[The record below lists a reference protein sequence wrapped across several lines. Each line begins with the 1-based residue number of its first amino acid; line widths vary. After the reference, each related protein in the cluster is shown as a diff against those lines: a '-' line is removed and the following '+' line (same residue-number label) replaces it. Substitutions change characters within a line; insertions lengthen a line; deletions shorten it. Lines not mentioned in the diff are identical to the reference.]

1 MKKFTGSLMTA
12 FILIAFM
19 PASVKAMTEP
29 VATTATAPTATIES
43 AEANALM
50 ARLAEIKAMD
60 KSNLKSSEK
69 RQLRKETRA
78 IKSQLKALSGGVYLS
93 AGAIIIIVLLLIL
106 LL

>member
-60 KSNLKSSEK
+60 KSNYKNLVDILDEMLICNVGRYAIVDLSDSEK
-69 RQLRKETRA
+69 EL
-78 IKSQLKALSGGVYLS
+78 IKNAH
-93 AGAIIIIVLLLIL
+93 
-106 LL
+106 